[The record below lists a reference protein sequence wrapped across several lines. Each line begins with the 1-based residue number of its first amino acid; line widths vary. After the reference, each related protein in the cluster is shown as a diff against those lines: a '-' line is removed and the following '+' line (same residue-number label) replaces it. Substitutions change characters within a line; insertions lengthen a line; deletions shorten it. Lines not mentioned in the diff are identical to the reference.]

1 MRFNIPIPEKKLPLL
16 VKARQSCIMTSMV
29 KDANITTNDSSKLS
43 KLIETI
49 IASPQDKKKL
59 IFCHYRAEIDEIF
72 KLLSAQNYKTA
83 FIDGR
88 TKNNERLSILNNT
101 ENIDILIL
109 QIQTGCEGLNLQMF
123 SEVYFVSPHWNPSI
137 EEQAIARCHRIGQTQ
152 EVNVYRFIM
161 GAHEPKQKSQS
172 LEMHTKE
179 VQKRKLKIAS
189 ELN

>member
-1 MRFNIPIPEKKLPLL
+1 
-16 VKARQSCIMTSMV
+16 
-29 KDANITTNDSSKLS
+29 
-43 KLIETI
+43 
-49 IASPQDKKKL
+49 
-59 IFCHYRAEIDEIF
+59 
-72 KLLSAQNYKTA
+72 
-83 FIDGR
+83 
-88 TKNNERLSILNNT
+88 
-101 ENIDILIL
+101 
-109 QIQTGCEGLNLQMF
+109 MF